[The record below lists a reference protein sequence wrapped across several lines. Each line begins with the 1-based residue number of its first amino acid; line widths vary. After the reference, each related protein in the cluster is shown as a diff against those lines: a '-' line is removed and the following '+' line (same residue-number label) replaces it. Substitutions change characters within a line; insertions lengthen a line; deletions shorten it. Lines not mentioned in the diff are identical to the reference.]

1 MPAKGPPSLEILEAG
16 TGHGA
21 LTLYLARAIHAA
33 NAPQLDGKANSG
45 PPEGHGSTWNELDI
59 AVDGG
64 SHGSNNVDTRAVGYG
79 RGERLGNL
87 YKHSKDQRRAVIHTV
102 DISPKYSARG
112 KAIVEGYRQGIY
124 AGDVE
129 FHVGDV
135 SNWIDEQILSRSS
148 SLKDEPFLSHVIL
161 DMPSIHNYVRK
172 AASVLRVN
180 GSFMAFN
187 PSISQIVAIVEVVK
201 RQRLPLLLERV
212 LELGPNMT
220 GGREWDVRFVK
231 SRDETRSGIAE
242 AAELLNDSNRETSD
256 DNSEQGSIVEAAEIE
271 KRDHE
276 QIQALEKQDTA
287 WLTICRPK
295 VGQRVLAGGFLGVWK
310 KMK

>member
-1 MPAKGPPSLEILEAG
+1 MPTKGPPALEILEAG

-21 LTLYLARAIHAA
+21 LTLYLAKAIHAA
-33 NAPQLDGKANSG
+33 NAPQLEDNANSG
-45 PPEGHGSTWNELDI
+45 PPEDRGSTWNEPDI

-64 SHGSNNVDTRAVGYG
+64 NHGSNNVNTRAVGYE

-87 YKHSKDQRRAVIHTV
+87 YKHFKDQRRAVIHTV
-102 DISPKYSARG
+102 DISSKHSARG
-112 KAIVEGYRQGIY
+112 KAIVEGFRQGMY
-124 AGDVE
+124 AGNVE

-161 DMPSIHNYVRK
+161 
-172 AASVLRVN
+172 
-180 GSFMAFN
+180 
-187 PSISQIVAIVEVVK
+187 EC
-201 RQRLPLLLERV
+201 LPLHLERV

-242 AAELLNDSNRETSD
+242 AAELVNDRDRGTSD
-256 DNSEQGSIVEAAEIE
+256 DNPGQGATVEAAEIE

-276 QIQALEKQDTA
+276 EIQALEKQDTA

>member
-1 MPAKGPPSLEILEAG
+1 MPTKGPPSFEILEAG

-33 NAPQLDGKANSG
+33 NAPQLEGKADLG
-45 PPEGHGSTWNELDI
+45 PTEGHGSTCNEPDI
-59 AVDGG
+59 AVEGV
-64 SHGSNNVDTRAVGYG
+64 SHGNNNVDTRAVGYE

-87 YKHSKDQRRAVIHTV
+87 YKQFKDRRRAVIHTV
-102 DISPKYSARG
+102 DKSSKHSACG
-112 KAIVEGYRQGIY
+112 KALVEGFRQGMY

-135 SNWIDEQILSRSS
+135 SNWIDEQILSRRS
-148 SLKDEPFLSHVIL
+148 SLKDETFLSHIIL
-161 DMPSIHNYVRK
+161 DMPSIQHHVRK
-172 AASVLRVN
+172 AASVLHVN
-180 GSFMAFN
+180 GSLMAFN

-201 RQRLPLLLERV
+201 RQRLPLHLDCV

-242 AAELLNDSNRETSD
+242 AAELVSDRDKETSD
-256 DNSEQGSIVEAAEIE
+256 DESEQGAIVKAAEIE

-276 QIQALEKQDTA
+276 DIQTFEKQDTA
-287 WLTICRPK
+287 WLTVCRPK
-295 VGQRVLAGGFLGVWK
+295 MGQRVLAGGFLGVWK